1 LIQDD
6 RGMGVFHW
14 AALAGD
20 TKMLMFLLCNIL
32 PQSTPCSSATT
43 TASSKKICW

>member
-6 RGMGVFHW
+6 RGMSVFHW

-32 PQSTPCSSATT
+32 PQSTPSSSAT
-43 TASSKKICW
+43 TASSKKICC